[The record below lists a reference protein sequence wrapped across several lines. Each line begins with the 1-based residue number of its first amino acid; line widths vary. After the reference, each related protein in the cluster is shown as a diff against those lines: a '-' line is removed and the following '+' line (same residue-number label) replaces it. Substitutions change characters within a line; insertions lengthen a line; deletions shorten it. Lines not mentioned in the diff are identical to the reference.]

1 MVEYLTLTLI
11 GTPGLFN
18 VSSPSGLLTNSKVST
33 GLLKSSYIL
42 LSIPMLE
49 LAKAQPSLLSFLLFT
64 SLLSLKY
71 SKKG

>member
-1 MVEYLTLTLI
+1 MVEYLILTLI

-18 VSSPSGLLTNSKVST
+18 VLSLSGLLTNSKVST

-42 LSIPMLE
+42 LSTPILK
-49 LAKAQPSLLSFLLFT
+49 LAKAQPSLLSSLLFI